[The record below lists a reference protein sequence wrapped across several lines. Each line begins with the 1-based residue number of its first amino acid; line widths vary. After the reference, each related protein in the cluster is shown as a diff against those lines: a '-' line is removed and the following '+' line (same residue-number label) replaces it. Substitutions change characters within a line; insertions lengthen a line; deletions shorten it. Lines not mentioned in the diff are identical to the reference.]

1 MRFLVIVNPKSG
13 KQKGL
18 SIVDKIRPIFES
30 NGISLSILETKYQGE
45 AKETL
50 QTMDFNSIRAILVVG
65 GDGTL
70 NEVVNGMLN
79 RRDNLKL
86 PIGIIP
92 AGSGNSFSAD
102 LKMFDPIQAA
112 NNICAF
118 NTKFVDVLELEMEHE
133 MNFAINLVGWGLVK
147 DVGLRAEKLRWLGPI
162 RYTLSA
168 IIEIFLNQGQRSELI
183 INGKKFFGTYTFII
197 GCNSIHVGNGM
208 KMAPNAKLNDGLLDL
223 VIVEGNISKSRLLS
237 VMPQLFKGT
246 HVREKEVEYLQ
257 VKSFSIYPSYDEL
270 LNIDGE
276 MLGTTPIKVTVQPRA
291 IEIFV

>member
-1 MRFLVIVNPKSG
+1 MV
-13 KQKGL
+13 
-18 SIVDKIRPIFES
+18 
-30 NGISLSILETKYQGE
+30 T
-45 AKETL
+45 
-50 QTMDFNSIRAILVVG
+50 VG